1 MNQTNLTLD
10 KMRAAAAKIERLS
23 IPELR
28 VSPLVHDGEAYV
40 LTSPLTGSKA
50 VLVSARDAGRLCVFR
65 DSVIYAHPDH
75 APVIIE
81 TVEG

>member
-1 MNQTNLTLD
+1 M
-10 KMRAAAAKIERLS
+10 
-23 IPELR
+23 
-28 VSPLVHDGEAYV
+28 HDGEAYV